1 MPTIKQYT
9 KKDGS
14 KAYMFNLYLGVDPI
28 TRKKKRTTRRGFNS
42 KKEANLAL
50 SKLRLELEDQ
60 GIGSINNLS
69 FQEVYDLWIDQ
80 HSKEVKITTYDAIV
94 SKFKSRILPKFG
106 HMKINSITRVYCQRI
121 VNEWAQQFKTFND
134 YKVQTNLVFKYAL
147 RLDIIQQNPMDY
159 VTIPKKQN
167 EMIYNQQDE
176 KQNFFSKEELKL
188 FLKTVIKEM
197 DYKTFTIFRLLA
209 FTGARKGEILALHWS
224 DIDFNKKT
232 ISFKK
237 TLVETK
243 GKQLLQTPKTPASRR
258 LISIDDETLDV
269 LNKWRTRQ
277 IDEYKEVNI
286 TLLSD
291 EQQPLFT
298 RYYYLEE
305 KMKLFRLATLNDKL
319 SFFFENHKDL
329 DPITIHG
336 FRHTHASLLFE
347 AGASIKDVQV
357 RLGHTDIQ
365 TTMNIY
371 THVTNSAKEKIA
383 NLFKS
388 YMDF

>member
-1 MPTIKQYT
+1 
-9 KKDGS
+9 
-14 KAYMFNLYLGVDPI
+14 MFNLYLGIDPV
-28 TRKKKRTTRRGFNS
+28 TGKKKRTTRRGFTS
-42 KKEANLAL
+42 RKEANLAL

-60 GIGSINNLS
+60 GIGSINTLS
-69 FQEVYDLWIDQ
+69 FQEVYELWIDQ

-106 HMKINSITRVYCQRI
+106 HMKINSITRVYCQKV
-121 VNEWAQQFKTFND
+121 VNEWAKEFKTFND
-134 YKVQTNLVFKYAL
+134 YKVQANLVFKYAL
-147 RLDIIQQNPMDY
+147 KLNIIQQNPMDY
-159 VTIPKKQN
+159 VTIPKRQN

-188 FLKTVIKEM
+188 FLKTVEKEM

-232 ISFKK
+232 ISFKR
-237 TLVETK
+237 TLVVTK
-243 GKQLLQTPKTPASRR
+243 GKQLLQTPKTPTSRR
-258 LISIDDETLDV
+258 LISIDDGTLAV
-269 LNKWRTRQ
+269 LKKWRRRQ
-277 IDEYKEVNI
+277 IDEFNKVNNPLA
-286 TLLSD
+286 TD

-298 RYYYLEE
+298 RYDYLEE
-305 KMKLFRLATLNDKL
+305 KMKLFRLASLNDKL
-319 SFFFENHKDL
+319 SVFFEKHKEL
-329 DPITIHG
+329 NPITIHG

-371 THVTNSAKEKIA
+371 THVTNSAKEKVA